1 MIRARGAVS
10 VDYLNPL
17 LLDGKVLRDSRIAL
31 QPLNPAQTCLLKRYM
46 FDWMVYI

>member
-17 LLDGKVLRDSRIAL
+17 LLDGKVLRQGFQNCTTASEPCPNVSPEEIH
-31 QPLNPAQTCLLKRYM
+31 
-46 FDWMVYI
+46 V